1 MKCGILI
8 IGSLLWDEETAG
20 RSEWRQRRLSLS
32 EQIPVVAP
40 FRYGRKSQSR
50 GNTFTMTFST
60 DAAPA
65 RGVIAPCVDQVS
77 SLDDLLLE
85 ARSLWRAE
93 APAAPA
99 GAIGAGWGC
108 VGAMFQ
114 PSSDRHGLEAAWA
127 DHLAEAKVQC
137 APIVGVDGR
146 SHLPWPTE
154 QGGDPLDFDV
164 VLFTATRAEA
174 KRPTAQGIADA
185 WLAQSAGYE
194 KYFFLNVQHGIRT
207 PDDPAIWE
215 RIKSKSAPWLGRASY
230 SAAIKMLESGQ
241 S

>member
-8 IGSLLWDEETAG
+8 IGSLLWDKETAG
-20 RSEWRQRRLSLS
+20 RSEWRQSRLSLP
-32 EQIPVVAP
+32 EQIPAVAP

-50 GNTFTMTFST
+50 GNTFTMTFSS

-65 RGVIAPCVDQVS
+65 QGVVAPCVHQIN

-85 ARSLWRAE
+85 ARSLWKAE
-93 APAAPA
+93 APTALA

-114 PSSDRHGLEAAWA
+114 SGRDQHGLETAWA
-127 DHLAEAKVQC
+127 GHLAEAKVQC
-137 APIVGVDGR
+137 APIVGADGW
-146 SHLPWPTE
+146 SHLQWPTE
-154 QGGDPLDFDV
+154 QGGAPLDFDI
-164 VLFTATRAEA
+164 VLFTATKAEA
-174 KRPTAQGIADA
+174 NRPTAQEIADA

-207 PDDPAIWE
+207 PDDPGIWE
-215 RIKSKSAPWLGRASY
+215 RIKSKSAPWLGQASY
-230 SAAIKMLESGQ
+230 SAAIKMLESDQ

>member
-20 RSEWRQRRLSLS
+20 RSEWRQSRLSMPDRVS
-32 EQIPVVAP
+32 AVAP
-40 FRYGRKSQSR
+40 FRYGRKSESR
-50 GNTFTMTFST
+50 GNTFTMTFSV

-65 RGVIAPCVDQVS
+65 QGAVVPCVNQVGS
-77 SLDDLLLE
+77 FDDLLHE

-93 APAAPA
+93 APNAPV
-99 GAIGAGWGC
+99 GAIGANWGC

-114 PSSDRHGLEAAWA
+114 PGIDKHGLEATWT

-137 APIVGVDGR
+137 GPVVGADGR
-146 SHLPWPTE
+146 SHLPWPTGL
-154 QGGDPLDFDV
+154 GGDPLDFDV
-164 VLFTATRAEA
+164 ILFTATRAEA
-174 KRPTAQGIADA
+174 ERPTAQTIADA

-207 PDDPAIWE
+207 PDDPAIWG
-215 RIKSKSAPWLGRASY
+215 RIKSKSGPWLGRESY
-230 SAAIKMLESGQ
+230 SAAIKILESGQ